1 MWIKLVGSV
10 LVLFVSSYVGFQ
22 LAARCSG
29 RPQHIRQIISCLGS
43 LKSYITYACLPLND
57 ALIQCTHGIYGPVAD
72 FFHQTATVLEENGGL
87 SPQQAINTVLANMK
101 GRLMLKQPELEIL
114 SILGANL
121 GIMNREEQG
130 NYLSMIIE
138 QLETFANEATQLRDI
153 NTKMYRYLGICGGLA
168 IVILLV

>member
-1 MWIKLVGSV
+1 MWIKLTGGV
-10 LVLFVSSYVGFQ
+10 LVLLASSFIGFQ

-43 LKSYITYACLPLND
+43 LKSYITYACLPLHE
-57 ALIQCTHGIYGPVAD
+57 ALIQCTHGTHGPVTE
-72 FFHQTATVLEENGGL
+72 FFHQTATLLEQNGVL
-87 SPQQAINTVLANMK
+87 SPQQAINKVLGTMQ

-114 SILGANL
+114 NILGANL
-121 GIMNREEQG
+121 GIMNRQEQG

-138 QLETFANEATQLRDI
+138 QLEKFEGEAARLRDL

>member
-1 MWIKLVGSV
+1 MWLKIAGGV
-10 LVLFVSSYVGFQ
+10 LVLFVSSCVGFQ

-43 LKSYITYACLPLND
+43 LKSYITYACLPLNE
-57 ALIQCTHGIYGPVAD
+57 ALIQCSHGIYGPVAE
-72 FFHQTATVLEENGGL
+72 FFHQTATLLEQNGGL
-87 SPQQAINTVLANMK
+87 SPQQAINTVLDDMK

-138 QLETFANEATQLRDI
+138 QLETFASEAARLRDL

>member
-1 MWIKLVGSV
+1 MWLKLAGGV
-10 LVLFVSSYVGFQ
+10 LVLVVCSWIGFR

-43 LKSYITYACLPLND
+43 LKSYITYASMPLHE
-57 ALIQCTHGIYGPVAD
+57 ALIQCTHGTYGPVAEL
-72 FFHQTATVLEENGGL
+72 FQHTATLLEENCSL
-87 SPQQAINTVLANMK
+87 SPQQAINTVLSDMQ
-101 GRLMLKQPELEIL
+101 GRLMIKEPELEIVN
-114 SILGANL
+114 ILGANL
-121 GIMNREEQG
+121 GIMNRQEQG

-138 QLETFANEATQLRDI
+138 QLEKLQVEAARLRDL